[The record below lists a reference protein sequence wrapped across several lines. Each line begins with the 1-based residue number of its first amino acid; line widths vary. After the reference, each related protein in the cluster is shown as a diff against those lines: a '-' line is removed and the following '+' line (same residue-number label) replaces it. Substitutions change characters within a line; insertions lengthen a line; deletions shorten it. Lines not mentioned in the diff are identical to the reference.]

1 LNKRIVL
8 RPLGTPAAGWPDDIH
23 PVLRRVYRGRNV
35 RGPEELEQGLARL
48 HPVSALARVDHAAEL
63 LHRMLEEQR
72 RILIV
77 ADFDA
82 DGATGCALAMRAL
95 RSLGAA
101 DVRYLVPNR
110 FEYGYGLTPEIVEL
124 AARQQPDLIVTVDN
138 GIASHAGVAEANR
151 RDIPVLITD
160 HHLPAASLPEAA
172 VVVNPNQPG
181 DLFPSKG
188 LAGVGTIFYVLLA
201 LRARLRE
208 RGWFAA
214 RGIAEPNMAELL
226 DLVALGTVADV
237 VPLDHNNRIL
247 VAQGLARV
255 RAGRGCPGIQALLQ
269 VAGRVP
275 QRVVAA
281 DFGFAVGPRLN
292 AAGRLD
298 DMTLGIE
305 CLLSDDPDAALEMAR
320 ELDRLNRDRRL
331 IEAQMQDE
339 ALVALE
345 RLADAP
351 ESEIAFGL
359 CLYRPDW
366 HQGVVGLVASRIK
379 ERYHRP
385 VIAFAEAG
393 EGWLKGSARSVSG
406 LHIRDTLD
414 ALATRHPQLLSRF
427 GGHAMAAGLSI
438 RSEHFEAFSIAFD
451 EEVRRHLSME
461 DLQGEVLSDGPLEA
475 SDLNLELAEILRNG
489 GPWGQGFPE
498 PVFDGE
504 FQVLHQRVVGQRHL
518 KLQLSAGQGHPRI
531 AAIAFNHGEPLQERR
546 VRLAYRLDVNEYQ
559 GQRTAQL
566 VVEHITEA
574 GA

>member
-1 LNKRIVL
+1 VL
-8 RPLGTPAAGWPDDIH
+8 E
-23 PVLRRVYRGRNV
+23 RVYRARSV

-48 HPVSALARVDHAAEL
+48 HPVGSLARADQAAEL
-63 LHRMLEEQR
+63 LHQMLAGGR
-72 RILIV
+72 RILIL

-82 DGATGCALAMRAL
+82 DGATGCALAVRAL
-95 RSLGAA
+95 RRMGAA

-124 AARQQPDLIVTVDN
+124 AAMQEPDLIVTVDN

-151 RDIPVLITD
+151 RGIPVLITD
-160 HHLPAASLPEAA
+160 HHLPGPSLPEAA

-181 DLFPSKG
+181 DCFPSKS
-188 LAGVGTIFYVLLA
+188 LAGVGAIFYVLLA
-201 LRARLRE
+201 LRARLR
-208 RGWFAA
+208 RQGWFVA
-214 RGIAEPNMAELL
+214 RGLPEPNMAELL

-237 VPLDHNNRIL
+237 VPLDQNNRIL

-255 RAGRGCPGIQALLQ
+255 RAGRGCPGIRALLQ
-269 VAGRVP
+269 VAGRCP
-275 QRVVAA
+275 ERAVAA
-281 DFGFAVGPRLN
+281 DFGFAAGPRLN

-305 CLLSDDPDAALEMAR
+305 CLLCDDPARAVEMAR
-320 ELDRLNRDRRL
+320 ELDRLNRERRL

-339 ALVALE
+339 ALAALE
-345 RLADAP
+345 RMIEAP
-351 ESEIAFGL
+351 EGALPFGL
-359 CLYRPDW
+359 CLYRRDW

-393 EGWLKGSARSVSG
+393 EGWLKGSARSVPG
-406 LHIRDTLD
+406 LHIRDVLE
-414 ALATRHPQLLSRF
+414 ALATRHPALLSRF

-438 RSEHFEAFSIAFD
+438 RADDFGTFSGAFD
-451 EEVRRHLSME
+451 EEVRERLSLE
-461 DLQGEVLSDGPLEA
+461 DLQGEILSDGPLEPG
-475 SDLNLELAEILRNG
+475 DLNLQLAELLRNG

-504 FQVLHQRVVGQRHL
+504 FQVLRQRIVGERHL
-518 KLQLSAGQGHPRI
+518 KMQLRPGRGHQRI
-531 AAIAFNHGEPLQERR
+531 DAIAFNQREPLAEHQ
-546 VRLAYRLDVNEYQ
+546 VRLAYRLEVNEYQ

-566 VVEHITEA
+566 VVEHIA
-574 GA
+574 DVSD